1 MGLFDFFSKESKTTN
16 ERDISFG
23 QRDFDL
29 PQSNNADEKKA
40 PLSVFVPTSFDD
52 IEKIIDLLKTG
63 KSAIVHLTNLKT
75 ETQIR
80 VLDML
85 SGAVYAL
92 NGGVYEMQQ
101 NVFVFAPS
109 GVEVL

>member
-1 MGLFDFFSKESKTTN
+1 MGLFDFFSRESKTN
-16 ERDISFG
+16 EREISTTS

-29 PQSNNADEKKA
+29 PQTPMVEEKKA

-52 IEKIIDLLKTG
+52 IEKIIDLLKTR
-63 KSAIVHLTNLKT
+63 KTAIVHLTNLKT

-92 NGGVYEMQQ
+92 NGGVYEMEK
-101 NVFVFAPS
+101 NIFMFSPD
-109 GVEVL
+109 GVELK